1 MFASALCAQRAVSCE
16 PQVLSF
22 AMCVGAA
29 VPMRLRPLPAS
40 LFKEPNRLLP
50 PVAPA
55 PGLLAFPL
63 CPPLRE
69 ALERTHSH
77 CYMNMNIMNYE
88 RERCFR
94 FCFWSEC
101 RVRSYGRLGLLEIR

>member
-1 MFASALCAQRAVSCE
+1 MASARRPPPAARRPPAAS
-16 PQVLSF
+16 PQVLSLS
-22 AMCVGAA
+22 MCVGAA

-63 CPPLRE
+63 YPPLRE
-69 ALERTHSH
+69 ALERTHCS
-77 CYMNMNIMNYE
+77 MNTASASASASGASVVS
-88 RERCFR
+88 RTDAT
-94 FCFWSEC
+94 
-101 RVRSYGRLGLLEIR
+101 

>member
-1 MFASALCAQRAVSCE
+1 MFASALCAVSE
-16 PQVLSF
+16 WKGEHSPVASSVSF
-22 AMCVGAA
+22 SMCVGAA

-63 CPPLRE
+63 YPPLRE
-69 ALERTHSH
+69 ALERTH
-77 CYMNMNIMNYE
+77 C
-88 RERCFR
+88 
-94 FCFWSEC
+94 
-101 RVRSYGRLGLLEIR
+101 